1 MNLIDV
7 IKNNPDNNYFVSA
20 SAGTGKTYTL
30 TKYYISIL
38 EKNFG
43 NPDIVERILAVTF
56 TNKAAGEM
64 RERILEAVYEKIDSN
79 PPSNISK
86 ESWFSYWNEIKINLS
101 RAWIKTIDSF
111 CSRILKDNNLIVGID
126 PNFSMISEFKKE
138 KEIQKAIQYSL
149 RLIFELYEDGD
160 ISWLDNLS
168 VERRNLIQK
177 QVSILKGDME
187 KFKYSLNLFLTEK
200 RLDDLIIY
208 LKKVIQNFRLEME
221 RVHLL
226 ENFELSD
233 TDKTE
238 DYKNILW
245 VFKIMS
251 IITSNFYE
259 SITID
264 NFQFDFKGILE
275 KTISALN
282 NEYVLN
288 KYKNR
293 FKYIIVDEFQD
304 TNYLQKEIFERL
316 HDDNNYLF
324 YVGDRKQ
331 SIYRFR
337 GADVSV
343 FSKTQNE
350 FEKLNYHIGY
360 LNINRR
366 SNSQIVEFANK
377 ISKQVLFKK
386 ENIEKDYV
394 DIDLMENMIISENDI
409 CGFEEPSKEFLT
421 PSLTESDFNRIKYIY
436 GETEEKNNSDERM
449 KKEVE
454 IFAETIN
461 SLVGKDMT
469 FRVRKDGSL
478 TFETRPVNY
487 GDFAILLKQMVGYE
501 NLIKESFS
509 KFNIPYYIFGGK
521 SFYYKPEIKAILSS
535 LSAVQNPLNDFELTK
550 YLMSLIVRMTFQE
563 YHSLIEKRKG
573 KESLFETLEKH
584 KNLFNNNIVKGFD
597 VLKKFKDLKYFLS
610 PTNILKG
617 IVNETDYLIYLSS
630 LETTENAIS
639 NVKKMINEAEQYD
652 NLANSF
658 AELIKLLK
666 NSTEVDEQEA
676 VLEDEKSDSVKI
688 MTIHKSKGLEFP
700 IVILG
705 GLHKA
710 IKESRSDDI
719 EFSLPD
725 IDGNRYFLLKK
736 IFEDSLKNTSDVFL
750 DWFKNNDFLDFTEN
764 NRLIYVAVTRAKEM
778 LIPVMVKNERSTSFN
793 DFFKSVS
800 YEKIDYIEN
809 SDIVSIKKDV
819 IKENDDYGLVPEK
832 NLTDFNHL
840 AYKQYIAPTY
850 LTDKFKFSEIRETED
865 LADFYNVNFYNSK
878 NFLDN
883 KNSFFDDQELLYKGS
898 EIHLKLQSAINLSH
912 IKNMVINK
920 ELPDGFDNLE
930 IIKYAFDEKKKSKNE
945 WRLMKKEVIDNKDFM
960 LFGIVDKV
968 VFDSNKITIIDFKY
982 SNLTNKEKIEGYIFQ
997 IQFYMYLL
1005 KDFGDIDKGYI
1016 INVKTNEKPVI
1027 IEVAYNPDIKEI
1039 IYSKIKEL

>member
-1 MNLIDV
+1 
-7 IKNNPDNNYFVSA
+7 
-20 SAGTGKTYTL
+20 
-30 TKYYISIL
+30 
-38 EKNFG
+38 
-43 NPDIVERILAVTF
+43 
-56 TNKAAGEM
+56 
-64 RERILEAVYEKIDSN
+64 
-79 PPSNISK
+79 
-86 ESWFSYWNEIKINLS
+86 
-101 RAWIKTIDSF
+101 
-111 CSRILKDNNLIVGID
+111 
-126 PNFSMISEFKKE
+126 
-138 KEIQKAIQYSL
+138 
-149 RLIFELYEDGD
+149 
-160 ISWLDNLS
+160 
-168 VERRNLIQK
+168 
-177 QVSILKGDME
+177 
-187 KFKYSLNLFLTEK
+187 
-200 RLDDLIIY
+200 
-208 LKKVIQNFRLEME
+208 
-221 RVHLL
+221 
-226 ENFELSD
+226 
-233 TDKTE
+233 
-238 DYKNILW
+238 
-245 VFKIMS
+245 
-251 IITSNFYE
+251 
-259 SITID
+259 
-264 NFQFDFKGILE
+264 
-275 KTISALN
+275 
-282 NEYVLN
+282 
-288 KYKNR
+288 
-293 FKYIIVDEFQD
+293 
-304 TNYLQKEIFERL
+304 
-316 HDDNNYLF
+316 
-324 YVGDRKQ
+324 
-331 SIYRFR
+331 
-337 GADVSV
+337 
-343 FSKTQNE
+343 
-350 FEKLNYHIGY
+350 
-360 LNINRR
+360 
-366 SNSQIVEFANK
+366 
-377 ISKQVLFKK
+377 
-386 ENIEKDYV
+386 
-394 DIDLMENMIISENDI
+394 
-409 CGFEEPSKEFLT
+409 
-421 PSLTESDFNRIKYIY
+421 
-436 GETEEKNNSDERM
+436 
-449 KKEVE
+449 
-454 IFAETIN
+454 
-461 SLVGKDMT
+461 
-469 FRVRKDGSL
+469 
-478 TFETRPVNY
+478 
-487 GDFAILLKQMVGYE
+487 MVGYE